1 MSTKTL
7 YFNSSVQVNEALKSL
22 LFVSIVINPMDQTM
36 NARKTLNVILSQV
49 NLTPRVISDCKK
61 SAKLPTSRMIL
72 FLNIFI
78 NFQIQI
84 LVFIALNVQYLKTSS
99 V

>member
-49 NLTPRVISDCKK
+49 NLTPRAIYDCKK
-61 SAKLPTSRMIL
+61 ICSNETTNTYNDTIS
-72 FLNIFI
+72 
-78 NFQIQI
+78 
-84 LVFIALNVQYLKTSS
+84 
-99 V
+99 

>member
-22 LFVSIVINPMDQTM
+22 LFVSIVINQTDQTM

-49 NLTPRVISDCKK
+49 NLTPRAISDCKK
-61 SAKLPTSRMIL
+61 SAQKTA
-72 FLNIFI
+72 NIYNDTI
-78 NFQIQI
+78 
-84 LVFIALNVQYLKTSS
+84 S
-99 V
+99 